1 MHAAYGGFVITC
13 EMLQNNLSVV
23 LFLLPSASGLMLPSC
38 DEELVLS
45 LPIPVLRQRPRER
58 FDEDFTMNKYL
69 VIHPDFLRYMKNR

>member
-1 MHAAYGGFVITC
+1 MFVG
-13 EMLQNNLSVV
+13 LL
-23 LFLLPSASGLMLPSC
+23 LLPSASGPMLPSC

-45 LPIPVLRQRPRER
+45 LPTPVLRQRPRER